1 ECLRP
6 TNVLKD
12 AANNTSL
19 APLDLGDGPAGT
31 RAAGFN
37 IVNAERVIKPGKLH
51 SKQQIRT
58 ANFVLQTGDPG
69 GINAAG
75 PGSNVG
81 QVEVHLFSAEILRTA
96 WEKTGDPKYFHAL
109 E

>member
-1 ECLRP
+1 M
-6 TNVLKD
+6 KD

-37 IVNAERVIKPGKLH
+37 IVHLERILQPLKLH
-51 SKQQIRT
+51 SAMQLRT
-58 ANFVLQTGDPG
+58 TNFVLQTGEPG

-81 QVEVHLFSAEILRTA
+81 QVIVYVFSSEILFQFYEAQKRRRQFPVFQL
-96 WEKTGDPKYFHAL
+96 DHL
-109 E
+109 